1 MEDHIVSVPV
11 SYIAVVIIWSTTP
24 LAIQWSGNGV
34 GFEFGA
40 FARMLVGLC
49 ALLLIGRLRGLPL
62 PWDRHSRRVYLVGGI
77 SLYIAMSCVY
87 WSAQHIPSGWLSV
100 IFGLSPLFTSI
111 LAVKILGNGAI
122 TGGRLFG
129 LSVGL
134 AGLSIMFAESF
145 SLSSTA
151 LLGVAGVTLG
161 AFSQSLGAVLLQKLK
176 PGMAAVS
183 ITAGSLVVA
192 LPLFAL
198 NCFIGTGWPDA
209 VPSRTML
216 AIAYLALFGTSIGFP
231 LYFYLLKHISAERVA
246 LIALMTPV
254 MALLLGSALN
264 DEVISSRV
272 WLGTACVLCGLAWY
286 EYGKYLPLKKTWRV
300 RWKQRPM

>member
-1 MEDHIVSVPV
+1 MSVPA
-11 SYIAVVIIWSTTP
+11 SYLAVVLIWSTTP
-24 LAIQWSGNGV
+24 LAIQWSGDGV
-34 GFEFGA
+34 GFEFGV
-40 FARMLVGLC
+40 FMRMLVGLC
-49 ALLLIGRLRGLPL
+49 ALLLIVRLRRLAM
-62 PWDRHSRRVYLVGGI
+62 PWDTHARRVYLAGGI
-77 SLYIAMSCVY
+77 SLYVAMSCVY
-87 WSAQHIPSGWLSV
+87 WSAQYIPSGWLSV

-111 LAVKILGNGAI
+111 LAVLILGNGAI

-129 LSVGL
+129 LMLGL

-145 SLSSTA
+145 SLSSAA
-151 LLGVAGVTLG
+151 LLGVAGVTLS

-176 PGMAAVS
+176 PGMPAVS
-183 ITAGSLVVA
+183 ITAGSLIVA

-198 NCFIGTGWPDA
+198 NCFIGAGWPD
-209 VPSRTML
+209 VIPSRTLL
-216 AIAYLALFGTSIGFP
+216 AIVYLALFGTSIGFP

-246 LIALMTPV
+246 LIALITPV
-254 MALLLGSALN
+254 LALLLGSALN

-286 EYGKYLPLKKTWRV
+286 EYGKYLPLKKPWRV